1 MTHNQ
6 VVPGSS
12 PGGPTK
18 TSTFVEVFYFYAM
31 AYCYILYSQSKDKY
45 YVGATQ
51 VAVEERLDKHNQKF
65 YRGQSFTSITSDW
78 ELFLTIQV
86 KDFNHALRIEKH
98 IKRMKSKTFIQ
109 NLKKYPELLEKTV
122 AKTHT

>member
-1 MTHNQ
+1 
-6 VVPGSS
+6 
-12 PGGPTK
+12 
-18 TSTFVEVFYFYAM
+18 
-31 AYCYILYSQSKDKY
+31 
-45 YVGATQ
+45 
-51 VAVEERLDKHNQKF
+51 
-65 YRGQSFTSITSDW
+65 
-78 ELFLTIQV
+78 V